1 MPMSEFFDAHI
12 CTCPYCGKR
21 FASCEGPECDCLVE
35 AERQDENVDEQELAL
50 EWRIKRL
57 KER

>member
-1 MPMSEFFDAHI
+1 MTEDASQD
-12 CTCPYCGKR
+12 T
-21 FASCEGPECDCLVE
+21 
-35 AERQDENVDEQELAL
+35 ERQDENVDEQELAL

>member
-1 MPMSEFFDAHI
+1 MTQGREDGGGEMTEDASQDNDQNK
-12 CTCPYCGKR
+12 T
-21 FASCEGPECDCLVE
+21 
-35 AERQDENVDEQELAL
+35 ERQDENVDEQELAL